1 MGESVSKSEDLELDL
16 TFQHILKC
24 VLKLTAS
31 EIHVYLALQKHPGA
45 GVSAI
50 SEYVGRDKSGV
61 YRTLQT
67 LIEKGLVER
76 KYRILRNG
84 GYRYIYFP
92 VPLEELRA
100 KLLREL
106 EEWYRKLNDM
116 MDILKSKSSHA
127 VAGAH

>member
-1 MGESVSKSEDLELDL
+1 MSKPEDLEFDP

-31 EIHVYLALQKHPGA
+31 EIDVYLALQKHPGV

-67 LIEKGLVER
+67 LIEKGLVKR

-92 VPLEELRA
+92 VPLEELRT

-106 EEWYRKLNDM
+106 EEWYQKLNDM
-116 MDILKSKSSHA
+116 VDILKNKSSQA
-127 VAGAH
+127 VAEAH

>member
-1 MGESVSKSEDLELDL
+1 MSKSEDLELDL

-31 EIHVYLALQKHPGA
+31 EIDVYLALQKYPGV

-61 YRTLQT
+61 YRTLQA

-92 VPLEELRA
+92 VPLEELKA
-100 KLLREL
+100 KLLSEL
-106 EEWYRKLNDM
+106 EEWYQKLNEMVDV
-116 MDILKSKSSHA
+116 LKSKSSHVIA
-127 VAGAH
+127 EVH